1 MVMPNIG
8 LAKTIPTLLS
18 RISIIWIDH
27 IKVKLTNYY
36 NDTLMT
42 LGLVV
47 FGRFIVLKAIIEPI
61 LSSFNFFKKITKKL
75 FNQLL

>member
-1 MVMPNIG
+1 MTP
-8 LAKTIPTLLS
+8 
-18 RISIIWIDH
+18 
-27 IKVKLTNYY
+27 
-36 NDTLMT
+36 LMT

-47 FGRFIVLKAIIEPI
+47 FGRLIVLKAIIEPI